1 MAKNKNSQDIDLSKY
16 DDLNGLSVSK
26 MNFGLWLSENRAKIL
41 RIIVIC
47 LIAISAFFFVY
58 SSYSYVVYFLNNS
71 TSKDLTSLVKSNIVS
86 QRNVVSDI
94 IVSVPQ
100 IFRSGEAYD
109 LVVTIKNPND
119 KFFAHFNYCFNI
131 EGRSPFCG
139 SGFILPGE
147 EKYVVALG
155 QKIETDQPAVSFKI
169 NNPSWQRIDTHKIVD
184 WNTFAGE
191 RLNFSLEN
199 VNLALANESGLSE
212 KVGLDS
218 LDFTVTNR
226 TAFGYYEVPLL
237 ISFYRDSELVGVN
250 RYVVKNFLA
259 GESKLVRLSWL
270 GGLPNVTRTSVRPE
284 LDLSDD
290 SIYLKYQGF
299 Q

>member
-1 MAKNKNSQDIDLSKY
+1 MAKNKNGQEIDLSKY
-16 DDLNGLSVSK
+16 EDLSGLSVNK

-41 RIIVIC
+41 RIIIIC
-47 LIAISAFFFVY
+47 LIAISAFFFIY
-58 SSYSYVVYFLNNS
+58 SSYSYIVYFLNGS
-71 TSKDLTSLVKSNIVS
+71 TSKDLVSLVKSNVVS

-94 IVSVPQ
+94 IVSTPQ
-100 IFRSGEAYD
+100 IFRSGESYD

-131 EGRSPFCG
+131 EGKSPFC
-139 SGFILPGE
+139 SSSFALPGE

-155 QKIETDQPAVSFKI
+155 QKIGTDQPAVSFKI
-169 NNPSWQRIDTHKIVD
+169 NSVSWQRIDTHKIID
-184 WNTFAGE
+184 WNTFASD

-199 VNLALANESGLSE
+199 VNLALADESGLSE

-218 LDFTVTNR
+218 LDFTITNR
-226 TAFGYYEVPLL
+226 TAFGYYEVPLS
-237 ISFYRDSELVGVN
+237 IAFYRDSELVGVN
-250 RYVVKNFLA
+250 HYVVKDFLA
-259 GESKLVRLSWL
+259 GESKSVRLSWL
-270 GGLPNVTRTSVRPE
+270 GGLPNITRTSVKPE

-299 Q
+299 K

>member
-1 MAKNKNSQDIDLSKY
+1 MAKDKNSQEIDLSKY
-16 DDLNGLSVSK
+16 EDLSGLSVNK

-41 RIIVIC
+41 RIIIIC

-58 SSYSYVVYFLNNS
+58 SSYSYIVYFLNGS
-71 TSKDLTSLVKSNIVS
+71 TSKDLASLVKSNVVS

-94 IVSVPQ
+94 VVSTPQ
-100 IFRSGEAYD
+100 IFRSGEAHD

-131 EGRSPFCG
+131 EGRSPVCG
-139 SGFILPGE
+139 NGFALPGE
-147 EKYVVALG
+147 EKYIVALG
-155 QKIETDQPAVSFKI
+155 QKIGTDQLAVSFKI
-169 NNPSWQRIDTHKIVD
+169 NSVSWQRIDTHKIIN
-184 WNTFAGE
+184 WNTFASD

-199 VNLALANESGLSE
+199 VNLALADESGLSE

-218 LDFTVTNR
+218 LDFTITNR
-226 TAFGYYEVPLL
+226 TAFGYYEVPLS
-237 ISFYRDSELVGVN
+237 IAFYRDSELVGVN
-250 RYVVKNFLA
+250 RYVVKDFLA
-259 GESKLVRLSWL
+259 GESKSVRLSWL
-270 GGLPNVTRTSVRPE
+270 GGLPNITRTSVKPE

-299 Q
+299 K

>member
-1 MAKNKNSQDIDLSKY
+1 MAKNKNSQEIDLSKY
-16 DDLNGLSVSK
+16 DDLNGLSVNK

-58 SSYSYVVYFLNNS
+58 SSYSYIVYFLNGS
-71 TSKDLTSLVKSNIVS
+71 TSNDLVSLVKSNIVS
-86 QRNVVSDI
+86 QRKVVSDI
-94 IVSVPQ
+94 VVSSPQ
-100 IFRSGEAYD
+100 IFKSGEAYD

-131 EGRSPFCG
+131 EGRSPFC
-139 SGFILPGE
+139 SSAFALPGE

-155 QKIETDQPAVSFKI
+155 QKIETDSPAVSFKI
-169 NNPSWQRIDTHKIVD
+169 DGISWQRVDTHKILD

-199 VNLALANESGLSE
+199 VDLALADESGLSE

-218 LDFTVTNR
+218 LDFIITNR
-226 TAFGYYEVPLL
+226 TSFGYYEVPLS
-237 ISFYRDSELVGVN
+237 IAFYRDSELVGVN
-250 RYVVKNFLA
+250 SYVVKNFLA
-259 GESKLVRLSWL
+259 GESKSVRLSWL
-270 GGLPNVTRTSVRPE
+270 GGLPNVTRTSIRPE